1 MLLLSD
7 DCKKQQV
14 TNSLAEFKKKK
25 KKKSN
30 VISENRNCP
39 VNEKGKKNITFSKG
53 HVMKTN
59 FPYSS
64 V

>member
-25 KKKSN
+25 KRKAMWFQKIGIVLPMKREKKYHIFKRSRD
-30 VISENRNCP
+30 EN
-39 VNEKGKKNITFSKG
+39 
-53 HVMKTN
+53 
-59 FPYSS
+59 
-64 V
+64 